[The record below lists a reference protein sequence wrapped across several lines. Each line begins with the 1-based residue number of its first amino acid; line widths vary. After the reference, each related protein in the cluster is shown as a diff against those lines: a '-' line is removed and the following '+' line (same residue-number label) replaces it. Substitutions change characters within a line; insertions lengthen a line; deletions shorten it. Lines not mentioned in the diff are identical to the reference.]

1 MSLNWY
7 NGGNILRKMK
17 FIALMSILACLLI
30 VIPTGF
36 AADNATALGLN
47 DTSDVLG
54 ADYYF
59 DANVENDT
67 GDGTLDNPYKNLT
80 DERIKS
86 DSVIH
91 LADGEYEL
99 DDSKT
104 IRNVT
109 IIGQHV
115 ESTIIKFYGTGFKVS
130 TNLNLQNVTL
140 LNLAITDNGNANIN
154 ANNVIFKNSL
164 SSAIKSTYAGTTI
177 NLYNCTFFNNT
188 ADYGGAIN
196 INMGTLNI
204 DDTLFDS
211 NSARLYGGAIAGQ
224 SESTFIT
231 VKKSR
236 FMNDYSRQDAGG
248 AIYILDSLKLYC
260 QDTEFINC
268 SATFGGAVTSLR
280 SNSTFINIT
289 ERDNKAKYDGG
300 AIYAMYQILSV
311 FNSTFMNNSAKNA
324 GAVYADG
331 LNLYISNNGF
341 ERNTASKNAGAVYSL
356 ANKLSSSSILD
367 ESLNNSFSNNSAG
380 IYDDVFESES
390 VNLTIGSNDYL
401 LIRYNSTF
409 DGTLPSSY
417 DLRKDH
423 YVTPVK
429 NQGQNG
435 NCWAFASIASLES
448 CILKATGKIYDLSE
462 SNMKNIM
469 ALFSDYGWDM
479 YPNTGGYDKMG
490 YGYLVSW
497 LGPINETDDEYN
509 IGTVVSPVLNS
520 MFHIQNVL
528 FLQRN
533 DPLDN
538 DAIKRAILEY
548 GAVATSIYWAGAYTG
563 NHYYNGDKGANHA
576 VTIVGWDDNYS
587 RTKFSTRPPGD
598 GAWIIKNSWGPNS
611 GLNGYY
617 YVSYYDAVC
626 AKPGALEKNFVF
638 VFNDSIKYDKNYQYD
653 IAGKTDYLYNYYSN
667 VLYKNI
673 FKASDNEYL
682 TAVSTYF
689 DRQTNWNLSIY
700 VNGLLKHT
708 QVGSSPNS
716 YSTIELT
723 QYIPLNI
730 GDFFEVVFNIT
741 VDGDAGVPISE
752 AVSLNKELYSRGISF
767 ISYDGEHWDDLY
779 DFSVSYPGHTYASQ
793 VACIKAFTVLNPVNT
808 TINLTV
814 ENTDSPS
821 IIKALV
827 LNEYGNPVLS
837 GNVTFNI
844 EGQDYVVDIVNGY
857 ASLFHVFK
865 NFGANLITASFEKT
879 GFISSSSNVTVDI
892 SKGDIEIAL
901 YSTVG
906 LLDAHISITL
916 SKPINETV
924 YVNVNQSIHEVTV
937 TDGVGKL
944 DLTDL
949 YYGKYDVE
957 AYFVNDYYNCVNGTD
972 SFNINYL
979 KTFIEASDAEAYHND
994 DFTYSIRLLDRNNN
1008 PISGKT
1014 IRFTVCK
1021 VTKENTTNDEGIAS
1035 VNFKLDVGRY
1045 AIDVSCPYDGKCLE
1059 SEISKNIL
1067 IKSTISLP
1075 AATKY
1080 TFNSSYIVYLL
1091 DVNGQKLANEEVT
1104 LAIGAN
1110 NYTLKT
1116 DSNGMLSY
1124 DIYLTPGSYNIIV
1137 NNLNTG
1143 EVKTQNI
1150 NVVKRITENKA
1161 LTMYYG
1167 AGSSYKVRIF
1177 DDNGNVAENAK
1188 VKLTVNGKSYYKY
1201 SDSNGYASLK
1211 ISLKPN
1217 KYTITAEYKGF
1228 KVSNKITVKSTII
1241 AKDKTVKKGKTIKFK
1256 AKLLNSKGKIL
1267 KNKKLTF
1274 KFKGK
1279 TYKVKTNSKGIAT
1292 LKITKR
1298 YKVGKYT
1305 ISTKYCALKIKN
1317 KITIKK

>member
-1 MSLNWY
+1 
-7 NGGNILRKMK
+7 
-17 FIALMSILACLLI
+17 MSILACLLI

-59 DANVENDT
+59 DANVENDN

-80 DERIKS
+80 DKRIKS
-86 DSVIH
+86 NSVIH

-99 DDSKT
+99 DGSKT
-104 IRNVT
+104 IYNVT

-115 ESTIIKFYGTGFKVS
+115 ESTIIKYHGTGFMVS
-130 TNLNLQNVTL
+130 TKLTLQNVTL
-140 LNLAITDNGNANIN
+140 VNLAISDNGNANIN

-164 SSAIKSTYAGTTI
+164 SSAIRSTYAGTTI
-177 NLYNCTFFNNT
+177 NLDNCTFFNNT
-188 ADYGGAIN
+188 ADYGAAIN
-196 INMGTLNI
+196 INGGTLNI
-204 DDTLFDS
+204 EDTLFDS
-211 NSARLYGGAIAGQ
+211 NSAKLYGGAISGQ
-224 SESTFIT
+224 SEFTFIT
-231 VKKSR
+231 VKKSK
-236 FMNDYSRQDAGG
+236 FINDYSRQDAGG

-289 ERDNKAKYDGG
+289 ARDNKAKYDGG
-300 AIYAMYQILSV
+300 AIYAMYQILSI
-311 FNSTFMNNSAKNA
+311 FNSNFMNNSAKNA

-341 ERNTASKNAGAVYSL
+341 VKNTASKNAGAVYSL

-380 IYDDVFESES
+380 IYNDVFETDS

-401 LIRYNSTF
+401 LIKYNSTF
-409 DGTLPSSY
+409 DGTIPSSY
-417 DLRKDH
+417 DLRD
-423 YVTPVK
+423 YNLVTPVK
-429 NQGQNG
+429 DQGSNG

-448 CILKATGKIYDLSE
+448 CILKATGQVYDLSE
-462 SNMKNIM
+462 ANMKNLM
-469 ALFSDYGWDM
+469 MMFSDYGWKM
-479 YPNTGGYDKMG
+479 ETNTGGYDKMG

-497 LGPINETDDEYN
+497 LGPINESEDEYT
-509 IGTVVSPVLNS
+509 IGTVISPVLNS
-520 MFHIQNVL
+520 IFHIQNVL
-528 FLQRN
+528 FLNRN
-533 DPLDN
+533 GATDN
-538 DAIKRAILEY
+538 DAIKRAILDY
-548 GAVATSIYWAGAYTG
+548 GAVSTSICWYSSYR
-563 NHYYNGDKGANHA
+563 NDSSYYYNGNDGANHA
-576 VTIVGWDDNYS
+576 VAIVGWDDNYS
-587 RTKFSTRPPGD
+587 SDNFKNKPKGN
-598 GAWIIKNSWGPNS
+598 GAWIIKNSWGTTT
-611 GLNGYY
+611 GDHGYF
-617 YVSYYDAVC
+617 YVSYYDTVC
-626 AKPGALEKNFVF
+626 AKPGAMEKNFVF

-653 IAGKTDYLYNYYSN
+653 IAGKTDYLYNFYSN

-723 QYIPLNI
+723 QYIPLTV
-730 GDFFEVVFNIT
+730 GDTFEVVFNIT

-752 AVSLNKELYSRGISF
+752 AVSLNKEIYSRGMSF
-767 ISYDGEHWDDLY
+767 ISYDGNKWQDLY
-779 DFSVSYPGHTYASQ
+779 DFSVEYPAHTYASQ

-844 EGQDYVVDIVNGY
+844 EGQDYVADIVNGY

-924 YVNVNQSIHEVTV
+924 YVKVNQSIHEVTV

-957 AYFVNDYYNCVNGTD
+957 VYFVSDYYNCVNGTD

-979 KTFIEASDAEAYHND
+979 KTFIEASDAEAYHNE

-1014 IRFTVCK
+1014 IRFTVGK
-1021 VTKENTTNDEGIAS
+1021 VTKESTTNDEGIAS

-1045 AIDVSCPYDGKCLE
+1045 TIDVSCLFDGKCLD

-1075 AATKY
+1075 AATTY
-1080 TFNSSYIVYLL
+1080 TYNSRYVVYLL
-1091 DVNGQKLANEEVT
+1091 DVKGQKLANEEVT
-1104 LAIGAN
+1104 IAIGAN

-1137 NNLNTG
+1137 NNLKTG

-1167 AGSSYKVRIF
+1167 AGSSYKVRVF

-1188 VKLTVNGKSYYKY
+1188 VKFTVNGKSYYKY

-1292 LKITKR
+1292 LKITKK

-1305 ISTKYCALKIKN
+1305 ISTKYGALKIKN